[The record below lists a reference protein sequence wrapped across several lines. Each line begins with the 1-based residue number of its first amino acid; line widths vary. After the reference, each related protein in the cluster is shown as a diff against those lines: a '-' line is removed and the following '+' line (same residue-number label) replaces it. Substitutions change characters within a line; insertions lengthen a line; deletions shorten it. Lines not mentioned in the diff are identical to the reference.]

1 VYLKLTIRILFFFR
15 DPVERVLSCYKYF
28 CLQENSPQARCNT
41 EELQERIFQGILSFR
56 SCACNNQF
64 AGSTNPPY
72 KQCLNLQPLV
82 LKSKPKSPFERFSWE
97 SSDFESLW
105 PMDDP
110 VVMANEWWTCF
121 AAGREQTHQCG
132 MMEGVY
138 WNRLVEWLNVW
149 PIEQVMNV
157 IDDDFLTNATE
168 VMRSSFRF
176 FGVDGLDDFVAEN
189 TNAAAMNVAAGADR
203 RSNSAKLTKD
213 AREVLKR
220 LFTPHLEKHVQIL
233 KFILDGRLGHTNTD
247 VGFPIPH

>member
-1 VYLKLTIRILFFFR
+1 
-15 DPVERVLSCYKYF
+15 
-28 CLQENSPQARCNT
+28 
-41 EELQERIFQGILSFR
+41 
-56 SCACNNQF
+56 
-64 AGSTNPPY
+64 
-72 KQCLNLQPLV
+72 
-82 LKSKPKSPFERFSWE
+82 
-97 SSDFESLW
+97 
-105 PMDDP
+105 
-110 VVMANEWWTCF
+110 
-121 AAGREQTHQCG
+121 
-132 MMEGVY
+132 MEGVY